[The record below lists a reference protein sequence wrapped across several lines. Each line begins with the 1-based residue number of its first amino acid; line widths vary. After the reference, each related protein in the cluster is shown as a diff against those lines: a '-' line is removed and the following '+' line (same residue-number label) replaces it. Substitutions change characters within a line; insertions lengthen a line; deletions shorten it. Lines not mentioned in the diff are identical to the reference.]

1 MQQSENSSRE
11 TISATYYDRGYP
23 PQAMNEAFDV
33 AIIGGG
39 PAGSSAGTLL
49 AKAGRRVVIFEKEK
63 FPRFSV
69 GESTLPAVLNTLER
83 MGVKEKIDNGGFL
96 IKYGGEIVSAC
107 GQRVRFYFRNGFKAK
122 RPTAYQVLRSEFDK
136 ILLDHAAET
145 GCDVRQQTP
154 VNAFEIDDDGVTLS
168 SGHGGQVVRAKYVID
183 CSGRNCLIGNRFQLK
198 RPIPNL
204 RKFSLY
210 AYYDDV
216 RREDGPDGT
225 LTRMVRTKDS
235 WFWMIPLRGKT
246 TSIGVVMDT
255 EKFRGLKMNPEEALA
270 HCIAEQP
277 VVNESMENARRVT
290 KVYATGDF
298 SYRNKQLFGDRWLLA
313 GDAAGFIDPVFS
325 SGVYLALLSG
335 EQAADALNL
344 VLDRPQQRARAFRY
358 YERRISRVLDIY
370 LRWASAWYTQ
380 EFVEVFLYP
389 KEIFEL
395 VPTVSAVLSG
405 NEIRDFGI
413 RWRLCI
419 FHMLVALQKRTSKIA
434 PKLTLTPKTT

>member
-1 MQQSENSSRE
+1 
-11 TISATYYDRGYP
+11 
-23 PQAMNEAFDV
+23 MNEAFDV

-49 AKAGRRVVIFEKEK
+49 AKAGRRVVIFEKER

-83 MGVKEKIDNGGFL
+83 MGVREKIDNGGFL

-107 GQRVRFYFRNGFKAK
+107 GRRVRFYFRNGFKAK
-122 RPTAYQVLRSEFDK
+122 RPTAYQVLRSKFDR

-154 VNAFEIDDDGVTLS
+154 VNSFEIDDDGVTLS
-168 SGHGGQVVRAKYVID
+168 SGNGGQVVRAKYVID

-198 RPIPNL
+198 RPFPNL

-235 WFWMIPLRGKT
+235 WFWMIPLSGNT

-290 KVYATGDF
+290 NVYATGDF

-344 VLDRPQQRARAFRY
+344 VLDRPQQRAKAFRY
-358 YERRISRVLDIY
+358 YERRIGRVLDIY

-389 KEIFEL
+389 KEIFEV

-405 NEIRDFGI
+405 NEIRDFSI

-419 FHMLVALQKRTSKIA
+419 FHLLVALQKRTSKIA
-434 PKLTLTPKTT
+434 PKLTLTPKAT

>member
-1 MQQSENSSRE
+1 
-11 TISATYYDRGYP
+11 
-23 PQAMNEAFDV
+23 MNEAFDV

-69 GESTLPAVLNTLER
+69 GESTLPATLNTLER
-83 MGVKEKIDNGGFL
+83 MGVREKIDEGGFL
-96 IKYGGEIVSAC
+96 VKHGGEIVSAC
-107 GQRVRFYFRNGFKAK
+107 GQRVRFYFRNGFRAK
-122 RPTAYQVLRSEFDK
+122 RPTAYQVLRSEFDR
-136 ILLDHAAET
+136 ILLDHAAES
-145 GCDVRQQTP
+145 GCDVRQKTP
-154 VNAFEIDDDGVTLS
+154 VDSFGIDDDGVTLC
-168 SGHGGQVVRAKYVID
+168 SGNGGQVVRARYVID
-183 CSGRNCLIGNRFQLK
+183 CSGRNCLIGNRYQLK
-198 RPIPNL
+198 RRFPNL
-204 RKFSLY
+204 CKFSLY

-216 RREDGPDGT
+216 RREDGPNGT

-235 WFWMIPLRGKT
+235 WFWMIPLKGNT
-246 TSIGVVMDT
+246 TSIGVVMDA
-255 EKFRGLKMNPEEALA
+255 EKFKSMKMSPERALT

-277 VVNESMENARRVT
+277 AVNEWMEKARRVT
-290 KVYATGDF
+290 DVFATGDF
-298 SYRNKQLFGDRWLLA
+298 SYRNTQLSGNRWLLA

-335 EQAADALNL
+335 EQAADALNMA
-344 VLDRPQQRARAFRY
+344 LDQRQQRAKAFRY
-358 YERRISRVLDIY
+358 YERRIGRVLDIY

-389 KEIFEL
+389 KEIFEI

-405 NEIRDFGI
+405 NEVRDFGM

-419 FHMLVALQKRTSKIA
+419 FHTLVALQKRTSRIA
-434 PKLTLTPKTT
+434 PKLTLMPKAT

>member
-1 MQQSENSSRE
+1 
-11 TISATYYDRGYP
+11 
-23 PQAMNEAFDV
+23 MNEAFDV

-39 PAGSSAGTLL
+39 PAGSAAGTLL
-49 AKAGRRVVIFEKEK
+49 AKAGRRVVIFEKER

-69 GESTLPAVLNTLER
+69 GESTLPATLNTLER
-83 MGVKEKIDNGGFL
+83 MGVSEKIDKGGFL
-96 IKYGGEIVSAC
+96 VKYGGEIVSAC

-122 RPTAYQVLRSEFDK
+122 RPTAYQVLRSEFDR

-145 GCDVRQQTP
+145 GSDVRQQTP
-154 VNAFEIDDDGVTLS
+154 VNSFEIDEDGVTLYL
-168 SGHGGQVVRAKYVID
+168 GNGREVVRARYVID

-198 RPIPNL
+198 RPFPNL

-210 AYYDDV
+210 AYYKDV
-216 RREDGPDGT
+216 RRENGPDGT
-225 LTRMVRTKDS
+225 LTRMIRTKDS
-235 WFWMIPLRGKT
+235 WFWMIPLEGNT

-255 EKFRGLKMNPEEALA
+255 EKFRSMKMSPEGALS

-277 VVNESMENARRVT
+277 VVNEWMTKARRVT
-290 KVYATGDF
+290 EVHATGDF
-298 SYRNKQLFGDRWLLA
+298 SYRNRQLFGDRWLLA

-325 SGVYLALLSG
+325 SGVYVALLSG
-335 EQAADALNL
+335 ELAADALNL
-344 VLDRPQQRARAFRY
+344 VLDRPQKRAKAFGY
-358 YERRISRVLDIY
+358 YERRVGRVLDIY

-405 NEIRDFGI
+405 NEVRDFSI

-419 FHMLVALQKRTSKIA
+419 FHVLVALQKRTSKIA
-434 PKLTLTPKTT
+434 PKLTLTPSAT

>member
-1 MQQSENSSRE
+1 
-11 TISATYYDRGYP
+11 
-23 PQAMNEAFDV
+23 MNEAFDV

-69 GESTLPAVLNTLER
+69 GESTLPATLNTLER
-83 MGVKEKIDNGGFL
+83 MGVREKIDEGGFL
-96 IKYGGEIVSAC
+96 VKHGGEIVSAC

-122 RPTAYQVLRSEFDK
+122 RPTAYQVLRSEFDR
-136 ILLDHAAET
+136 ILLDHAAES
-145 GCDVRQQTP
+145 GCDVRQKTP
-154 VNAFEIDDDGVTLS
+154 VDSFGIDDDGVTLC
-168 SGHGGQVVRAKYVID
+168 SGNGGQVVRARYVID
-183 CSGRNCLIGNRFQLK
+183 CSGRNCLIGNRYQLK
-198 RPIPNL
+198 RRFPNL
-204 RKFSLY
+204 CKFSLY

-216 RREDGPDGT
+216 RREDGPNGT

-235 WFWMIPLRGKT
+235 WFWMIPLKGNT
-246 TSIGVVMDT
+246 TSIGVVMDA
-255 EKFRGLKMNPEEALA
+255 EKFKSMKMSPERALT

-277 VVNESMENARRVT
+277 AVNEWMEKARRVT
-290 KVYATGDF
+290 DVFATGDF
-298 SYRNKQLFGDRWLLA
+298 SYRNTQLSGNRWLLA

-335 EQAADALNL
+335 EQAADALNMA
-344 VLDRPQQRARAFRY
+344 LDQRQQRAKAFRY
-358 YERRISRVLDIY
+358 YERRIGRVLDIY

-389 KEIFEL
+389 KEIFEI

-405 NEIRDFGI
+405 NEVRDFGM

-419 FHMLVALQKRTSKIA
+419 FHTLVALQKRTSRIA
-434 PKLTLTPKTT
+434 PKLTLMPKAT

>member
-1 MQQSENSSRE
+1 
-11 TISATYYDRGYP
+11 
-23 PQAMNEAFDV
+23 MNEAFDV

-49 AKAGRRVVIFEKEK
+49 AKAGRRVVIFEKER

-83 MGVKEKIDNGGFL
+83 MGVREKIDNGGFL

-107 GQRVRFYFRNGFKAK
+107 GRRVRFYFRNGFKAK
-122 RPTAYQVLRSEFDK
+122 RPTAYQVLRSKFDR

-154 VNAFEIDDDGVTLS
+154 VNSFEIDDDGVTLS
-168 SGHGGQVVRAKYVID
+168 SGNGGQVVRAKYVID

-198 RPIPNL
+198 RPFPNL

-235 WFWMIPLRGKT
+235 WFWMIPLSGNT

-290 KVYATGDF
+290 NVYATGDF

-335 EQAADALNL
+335 EQAADALN
-344 VLDRPQQRARAFRY
+344 VALDQPQRRAKAFHD
-358 YERRISRVLDIY
+358 YERRVGRVLDIY

-380 EFVEVFLYP
+380 EFVEVFLFP
-389 KEIFEL
+389 KEIFEI

-405 NEIRDFGI
+405 NEIRDFGM

>member
-1 MQQSENSSRE
+1 
-11 TISATYYDRGYP
+11 
-23 PQAMNEAFDV
+23 MNKAFDV

-39 PAGSSAGTLL
+39 PAGSAAGTLL

-69 GESTLPAVLNTLER
+69 GESTLPATLNTLER
-83 MGVKEKIDNGGFL
+83 MGVREKIDQGGFL
-96 IKYGGEIVSAC
+96 IKHGGEIVSAC
-107 GQRVRFYFRNGFKAK
+107 GQRVRFYFRNGFKSK
-122 RPTAYQVLRSEFDK
+122 RPTAYQVLRSEFDR
-136 ILLDHAAET
+136 ILLDHAAES

-154 VNAFEIDDDGVTLS
+154 VDSFALDDEGVTLS
-168 SGHGGQVVRAKYVID
+168 SGHAQQVVRAKYVID

-198 RPIPNL
+198 RRFPNL

-210 AYYDDV
+210 AYYEDV
-216 RREDGPDGT
+216 RRLDGPDGT
-225 LTRMVRTKDS
+225 LTRMVRTKES
-235 WFWMIPLRGKT
+235 WFWMIPLKGKV
-246 TSIGVVMDT
+246 TSIGVVMDA
-255 EKFRGLKMNPEEALA
+255 EKFKNMKMSPEDALA
-270 HCIAEQP
+270 YCIAEQP
-277 VVNESMENARRVT
+277 VVNEWMENARRVT
-290 KVYATGDF
+290 EVYATGDF

-335 EQAADALNL
+335 EQAADALN
-344 VLDRPQQRARAFRY
+344 VALDQPQRRAKAFHD
-358 YERRISRVLDIY
+358 YERRVGRVLDIY

-380 EFVEVFLYP
+380 EFVEVFLFP
-389 KEIFEL
+389 KEIFEI

-405 NEIRDFGI
+405 NEIRDFGM

>member
-1 MQQSENSSRE
+1 
-11 TISATYYDRGYP
+11 
-23 PQAMNEAFDV
+23 MNEAFDV

-49 AKAGRRVVIFEKEK
+49 AKAGRRVVIFEKER

-83 MGVKEKIDNGGFL
+83 MGVREKIDNGGFL

-107 GQRVRFYFRNGFKAK
+107 GRRVRFYFRNGFKAK
-122 RPTAYQVLRSEFDK
+122 RPTAYQVLRSEFDR

-154 VNAFEIDDDGVTLS
+154 VNSFEIDDDGVTLS
-168 SGHGGQVVRAKYVID
+168 SGNGGQVVRAKYVID

-198 RPIPNL
+198 RPFPNL

-235 WFWMIPLRGKT
+235 WFWMIPLSGNT

-325 SGVYLALLSG
+325 SGVFLALLSG

-344 VLDRPQQRARAFRY
+344 VLDRPQQRARAFRH
-358 YERRISRVLDIY
+358 YERRIGRVLDIY

-405 NEIRDFGI
+405 NEIRDFSI

>member
-1 MQQSENSSRE
+1 
-11 TISATYYDRGYP
+11 
-23 PQAMNEAFDV
+23 MNEAFDV

-69 GESTLPAVLNTLER
+69 GESTLPATLNILER
-83 MGVKEKIDNGGFL
+83 MGVREKIDQGGFL
-96 IKYGGEIVSAC
+96 IKYGGEVVSAC
-107 GQRVRFYFRNGFKAK
+107 GKRVRFYFRNGLNAK
-122 RPTAYQVLRSEFDK
+122 RPTAYQVLRSEFDR

-154 VNAFEIDDDGVTLS
+154 VNSFEFDDDGVTLYS
-168 SGHGGQVVRAKYVID
+168 ENGINGVRAKYVID
-183 CSGRNCLIGNRFQLK
+183 CSGRKCLIGNQFQLK
-198 RPIPNL
+198 RPFPHL

-235 WFWMIPLRGKT
+235 WFWMIPLSGNT

-255 EKFRGLKMNPEEALA
+255 EKFRSMKMSPEGALA

-277 VVNESMENARRVT
+277 VVNEWMEKARRVT
-290 KVYATGDF
+290 DVYATGDF

-344 VLDRPQQRARAFRY
+344 VLDRPKKRAKAFRH
-358 YERRISRVLDIY
+358 YERRIFRVLDIY

-380 EFVEVFLYP
+380 EFMEVFLFP
-389 KEIFEL
+389 KEIFKL
-395 VPTVSAVLSG
+395 VPTINAVLSG

-419 FHMLVALQKRTSKIA
+419 FQMLVALQKRTSKIA
-434 PKLTLTPKTT
+434 PKLTLTPKAT

>member
-23 PQAMNEAFDV
+23 PPAMNEAFDV

-154 VNAFEIDDDGVTLS
+154 VNAFEINDDGVTLS

-335 EQAADALNL
+335 EQASDALNL

>member
-1 MQQSENSSRE
+1 
-11 TISATYYDRGYP
+11 
-23 PQAMNEAFDV
+23 MNEAFDV

-49 AKAGRRVVIFEKEK
+49 AKAGRRVVIFEKER

-83 MGVKEKIDNGGFL
+83 MGVREKIDNGGFL

-154 VNAFEIDDDGVTLS
+154 VNAFEIDDDGVMLS

>member
-1 MQQSENSSRE
+1 
-11 TISATYYDRGYP
+11 
-23 PQAMNEAFDV
+23 MNEAFDV

-96 IKYGGEIVSAC
+96 IKFGGEIVSAC

-154 VNAFEIDDDGVTLS
+154 VNSFEIDDDGVTLS
-168 SGHGGQVVRAKYVID
+168 AGHGGQVVRAKYVID

-198 RPIPNL
+198 RPFPNL

-358 YERRISRVLDIY
+358 YERRIGRVLDIY